1 MRRNRFVA
9 IIVLILA
16 ILGVVAG
23 YVLYVSTF
31 SPELKAVNASG
42 QSPVVQRFI
51 SQYPNAENSVVKL
64 YVKSDGS
71 VYTVSDDWELE
82 TDVGRII
89 GKPIDGKDHYCWK
102 VHWRDPV
109 IGKQCMVDV
118 YVDKD
123 SWEIIL
129 VEEGCWF
136 LG

>member
-1 MRRNRFVA
+1 MHRNRFVA

-16 ILGVVAG
+16 IFGVVVG
-23 YVLYVSTF
+23 YVLYVSAF
-31 SPELKAVNASG
+31 SPESKAVNVSK
-42 QSPVVQRFI
+42 QSPVVQRFV
-51 SQYPNAENSVVKL
+51 SEHPKAENSVWKL
-64 YVKSDGS
+64 YVKSNGS
-71 VYTVSDDWELE
+71 LYTISDEWELE
-82 TDVGRII
+82 TDLGRII
-89 GKPIDGKDHYCWK
+89 GKPIDGKDHYCWM

-109 IGKQCMVDV
+109 IGRQCMVDV